1 MTNTTNT
8 SLKVGSIFKSSWG
21 YDQTN
26 VDYYQVT
33 KVNPSGKSITVQEI
47 SNSIKSTGMMC
58 GESLPIKNSFKGTPK
73 TKRIKSYTDNNNITN
88 YYFKVTSFSCA
99 HLMHDTSKPSY
110 TSWYA

>member
-1 MTNTTNT
+1 MTNTT
-8 SLKVGSIFKSSWG
+8 SIKVGSIFKSSWG

-33 KVNPSGKSITVQEI
+33 KVNPSGKSITVQQI
-47 SNSIKSTGMMC
+47 ADSINTTGMMC
-58 GESLPIKNSFKGTPK
+58 GTSLPIKDSFKGQPQ
-73 TKRIKSYTDNNNITN
+73 TKRIKSYTDNNITN
-88 YYFKVTSFSCA
+88 HYFKVTSFSCA